1 MGAPKP
7 HSPAGRTHSRFGFI
21 GERIA
26 QPGHRRKKRFP
37 TSARKRRRTRVS
49 QSMEESSGSDLYRR
63 GLYIFRK
70 RTMPYP
76 QLITFDAPDA
86 LTVCVRRERST
97 TPLQALILLNDP
109 VFVEAAQGLA
119 TSILREVRGDVGQ
132 RVDYLFQ
139 KALGRP
145 PNSLE
150 KDKVTSYYRA
160 PEEHLVKR
168 QWRGRWS
175 VPTARDRAGRSTGG
189 CGLGEHRQRHPQHG

>member
-1 MGAPKP
+1 LN
-7 HSPAGRTHSRFGFI
+7 PAIGGRSVFPPQPASV
-21 GERIA
+21 GELAYRN
-26 QPGHRRKKRFP
+26 QWK
-37 TSARKRRRTRVS
+37 
-49 QSMEESSGSDLYRR
+49 QSSGSDLYRR

-119 TSILREVRGDVGQ
+119 TSILREERGDVGQ
-132 RVDYLFQ
+132 RIDYLFQ

-145 PNSLE
+145 PTSVE
-150 KDKVTSYYRA
+150 KDKVSSYYQ
-160 PEEHLVKR
+160 R
-168 QWRGRWS
+168 QKNILSNDDGAVDGLYPQRGVEKVDRLEAAVWVSIVS
-175 VPTARDRAGRSTGG
+175 VILNMDEFITRS
-189 CGLGEHRQRHPQHG
+189 